1 MFELVKSSSY
11 EEEIRKSRFIATADK
26 VSSHSEAL
34 AFLEKIRQMR
44 ATHHCWA
51 YRIGTRCRFS
61 DDGEPAGTA
70 GRPILNAI
78 DKQEIDGVML
88 VVVRYYGGIKLGTGG
103 LARAY
108 GGCAAKCLQG
118 AVLKRIEPMVD
129 IRLRVGFHHIGALY
143 ATIDPFSTEK
153 LAEDYTDTGLE
164 LKLSVKR
171 SDCQALVSKLT
182 DASSGGVEFLE
193 GC

>member
-1 MFELVKSSSY
+1 MFELLKSASY
-11 EEEIRKSRFIATADK
+11 EEEIRKSRFIAAGGK
-26 VSSHSEAL
+26 VSSPAEAL
-34 AFLEKIRQMR
+34 AFLEKSRQVR

-51 YRIGTRCRFS
+51 YRIGSQYRFS
-61 DDGEPAGTA
+61 DDGEPTGTA

-78 DKQEIDGVML
+78 DKQEVDRVMM

-118 AVLKRIEPMVD
+118 AALKPIEPMVG
-129 IRLRVGFHHIGALY
+129 IRLRVGFNHIGALY
-143 ATIDPFSTEK
+143 ATIDPFGTEK
-153 LAEDYTDTGLE
+153 LEEAYTDIGLE
-164 LKLSVKR
+164 LKLRVKR

-182 DASSGGVEFLE
+182 DASSGGVEILE